1 MEDNLLNQ
9 LIDGIAVKPFNIAVL
24 LKEGY
29 KFVVLLPGFFKLK
42 KALIHLLDF
51 RFLRCDLSL
60 IALPKTDIFLS
71 PE

>member
-1 MEDNLLNQ
+1 MEYNLLNQ

-24 LKEGY
+24 LEKRN
-29 KFVVLLPGFFKLK
+29 KRIVLLPGFFELK
-42 KALIHLLDF
+42 KTLIHLLDF